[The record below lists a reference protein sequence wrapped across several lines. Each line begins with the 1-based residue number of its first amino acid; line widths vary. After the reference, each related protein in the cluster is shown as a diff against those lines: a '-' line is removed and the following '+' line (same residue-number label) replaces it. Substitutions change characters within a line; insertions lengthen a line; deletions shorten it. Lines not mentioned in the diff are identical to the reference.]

1 MAEWIKKTSTRNS
14 FQIQWYRQIES
25 KRMEK
30 SYYASIEEKKT
41 EAVLISHKVDFKAKK
56 ITGNREGRFITTRVN
71 PPRKQS

>member
-1 MAEWIKKTSTRNS
+1 
-14 FQIQWYRQIES
+14 
-25 KRMEK
+25 MEK

-56 ITGNREGRFITTRVN
+56 ITRNKEGRFITTRVN